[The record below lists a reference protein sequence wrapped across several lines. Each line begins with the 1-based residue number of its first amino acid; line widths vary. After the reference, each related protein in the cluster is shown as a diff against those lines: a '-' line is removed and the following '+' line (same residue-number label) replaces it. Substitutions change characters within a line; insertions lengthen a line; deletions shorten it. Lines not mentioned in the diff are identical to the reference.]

1 MENNVVEVT
10 QKSGVIKCDFE
21 SAKAY
26 LRERLEEY
34 KGITFTEDSK
44 AAAKGTIASLRKEK
58 KAFQDR
64 VKEVKAEYMAPFE
77 KFWEQAAE
85 LIEMYDEPIGFINS
99 QVEEFE
105 KKRIEEK
112 KQLIIQ
118 LYEECISD
126 MQDFLP
132 LEKLYNPKWENAT
145 TTQKAIREELM
156 TRKET
161 AKSAI
166 AVIKGMNSE
175 VEELALNMYKETFDL
190 TKSILY
196 INQNEKQK
204 AEILAREQE
213 RIRRE
218 EEERI
223 RREEREK
230 MEAERRA
237 QEEKEAAL
245 RKVEEEKEAA
255 LRKAEEEKQQA
266 VEVAKAEA
274 AQEVIDSLIPDTC
287 GKTNLYEYR
296 ISLSANQKEKLE
308 MYLDSVGID
317 WELI

>member
-1 MENNVVEVT
+1 MENNMVVVT
-10 QKSGVIKCDFE
+10 QESGVIKCDFE

-44 AAAKGTIASLRKEK
+44 AAAKSTIASLRKEK

-64 VKEVKAEYMAPFE
+64 VKEVKTEYMVPFE
-77 KFWEQAAE
+77 KFWKQAAE
-85 LIEMYDEPIGFINS
+85 LIEMYDEPINFINS
-99 QVEEFE
+99 QIEEFE

-112 KQLIIQ
+112 KQFIRQ

-132 LEKLYNPKWENAT
+132 LAKLYNPKWENAT

-156 TRKET
+156 TRKEA

-166 AVIKGMNSE
+166 AAIKEMNSE

-196 INQNEKQK
+196 INQHERQK

-237 QEEKEAAL
+237 QAEKEAAL
-245 RKVEEEKEAA
+245 RQAEEEKEAA

-266 VEVAKAEA
+266 VEAAKAEA
-274 AQEVIDSLIPDTC
+274 AQEVVDSLIPNAEGET
-287 GKTNLYEYR
+287 KLYKYSMNLTADE
-296 ISLSANQKEKLE
+296 KEKLE

-317 WELI
+317 WELV